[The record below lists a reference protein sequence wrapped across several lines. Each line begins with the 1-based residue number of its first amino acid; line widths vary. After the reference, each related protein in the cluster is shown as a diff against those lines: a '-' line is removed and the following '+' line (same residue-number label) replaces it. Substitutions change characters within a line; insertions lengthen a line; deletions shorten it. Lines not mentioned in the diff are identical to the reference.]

1 MSEKREYPKGSQ
13 VWKCP
18 ACDNGIITNVVLNE
32 PPRCIKHV
40 RGGRDMSLVRTIPN

>member
-1 MSEKREYPKGSQ
+1 MSSKENYPKGSQ

-18 ACDNGIITNVVLNE
+18 ACDNSIVTNVVLNE